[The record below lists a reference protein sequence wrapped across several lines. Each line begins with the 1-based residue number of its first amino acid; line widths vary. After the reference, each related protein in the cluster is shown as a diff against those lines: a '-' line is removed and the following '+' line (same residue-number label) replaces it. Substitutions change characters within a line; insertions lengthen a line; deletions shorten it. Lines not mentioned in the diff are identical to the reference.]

1 MGTLTAQI
9 LIGDAHTYHDG
20 IIPSHYLF
28 LSENSRPAWIL
39 VGQNVFD
46 QTPMDKGKVVWIP
59 TLEHML
65 EDALLMIA
73 VNVLKEQNILSIAK
87 NIFKNIDSNRVEL
100 YEIDESNRNKLY
112 QECQK
117 IKYPCKLIVSV
128 FYGSSITKQVSVL
141 KNYQVET
148 EVCLSDRLKS

>member
-1 MGTLTAQI
+1 MATLTAQI

-20 IIPSHYLF
+20 IMPAHYLF

-46 QTPMDKGKVVWIP
+46 KTSTDKEKVIWIP
-59 TLEHML
+59 TVDRML

-73 VNVLKEQNILSIAK
+73 VKVLKDQNILSIAK
-87 NIFKNIDSNRVEL
+87 NIYNDIDSNRVEL

-117 IKYPCKLIVSV
+117 IKYPCKLIISV
-128 FYGSSITKQVSVL
+128 FNGSSIAKQVSVL

-148 EVCLSDRLKS
+148 EVCLSDWLKS